1 MTNNEA
7 EYATLIAGLED
18 LARQLVHE
26 GIPEAGVRLEVR
38 GDSQLVLSQLAGEW
52 RVRNSR
58 LRILWER
65 ARGLLA
71 GYGAVSYS
79 RIPRWRVVAVLGH

>member
-18 LARQLVHE
+18 LARQLISE
-26 GIPEAGVRLEVR
+26 GIREAEVRLEVR

-52 RVRNSR
+52 RVRNPR
-58 LRILWER
+58 LRVLWER

-71 GYGAVSYS
+71 GYGAVKYL
-79 RIPRWRVVAVLGH
+79 RLPRGRVVAVLGH